1 MAKQRIDL
9 GREAFGVTWN
19 EWMGR
24 SGEAALKAN
33 QGDAEHLRMVVTL
46 RDGRRLRVLHTDVH
60 THDPGEQS
68 PVAIITGYVFSGY
81 YATSEEDDRLV
92 SIAVTP
98 DMIGSVEWM
107 RVAEENSDFGF
118 RLRGALS
125 ERIDEVADN
134 DMPEGSVSLVVT
146 QAQPSGGAAEQSAAR
161 AGNG

>member
-24 SGEAALKAN
+24 SGQAALKAN
-33 QGDAEHLRMVVTL
+33 QGDTEHLRMVVTL

-81 YATSEEDDRLV
+81 YATREEDDRLV

-107 RVAEENSDFGF
+107 NVPEEDNDFGF
-118 RLRGALS
+118 RLRGALE
-125 ERIDEVADN
+125 ERIDEVADEG
-134 DMPEGSVSLVVT
+134 MPEGSVSLVIT
-146 QAQPSGGAAEQSAAR
+146 KAEPPAQEQQQQAGAATQ
-161 AGNG
+161 